1 MKTFIRGLSL
11 AILFAGQLAA
21 TNFNFVQQTPSTG
34 AASQSFP
41 SNTTAGDC
49 IIVII
54 YGTVVSPTYPTVSDS
69 SSNTYTHLGR
79 VGGIEMNIYSAVHIA
94 GGADTVTA
102 SAGGIVALEY
112 SSANSAYSVV
122 MGGTSTGNGVLT
134 NAGTGFTSASEV
146 MVVFGATCNCGGGST
161 WTVATGTIRY
171 TSTMPFNFGQ
181 IVTGGDDVAANMTG
195 TYTNSV
201 KINGVTPGS
210 EIVISAFL
218 TLGGGGKTNVF
229 PIIY

>member
-49 IIVII
+49 IIVIV
-54 YGTVVSPTYPTVSDS
+54 YGTVVSPTVSDS
-69 SSNTYTHLGR
+69 SSNTYTHLGA
-79 VGGIEMNIYSAVHIA
+79 VGGFPVKMDIYSAVHIA

-102 SAGGIVALEY
+102 SAGGIAALEY

-122 MGGTSTGNGVLT
+122 MGGTSSGTGVLT

-210 EIVISAFL
+210 ETVISAFL